1 MLIYYISFYILYF
14 NENIS
19 FFLPTD
25 IPGILLNKNLLIFV
39 PGPGLQLLLVFIM
52 KSAKNV
58 IKNNFFLQ
66 VFFYF
71 TICYIFLQ
79 NISKFQGKSFINNYL
94 ITNYWFWA
102 QCSWPGPEPCI
113 VTTFINNRYENDELT
128 QFFPRFNFYSPL
140 SRSTT
145 PTYPCIIFHFLLT
158 KVLTSDGY
166 KLG

>member
-1 MLIYYISFYILYF
+1 MLRYYISFYILYF

-58 IKNNFFLQ
+58 IKNNLFLQ
-66 VFFYF
+66 FFFYF

-94 ITNYWFWA
+94 ITNY
-102 QCSWPGPEPCI
+102 
-113 VTTFINNRYENDELT
+113 
-128 QFFPRFNFYSPL
+128 
-140 SRSTT
+140 
-145 PTYPCIIFHFLLT
+145 
-158 KVLTSDGY
+158 
-166 KLG
+166 